1 MDKLYGFLALKIFS
15 SSSSNISLQDNKIG
29 LAVLVCVILH
39 LF

>member
-1 MDKLYGFLALKIFS
+1 MDKLYGFLALKIF